1 MSHQELRP
9 PSVTDPC
16 EERDKTHSGVGG
28 RSAPKASAASFVR
41 LRPLSLYPRYV
52 AGRGSSKP
60 QREPSPRRGRRRPA
74 YLVLLLAAV
83 IACALFAAVPARAD
97 LCVIVDPLFAVGCG
111 GHTTSP
117 GSRTSASSTTTS
129 TASATDESVAL
140 SATTTEYDPG
150 RIAVTVD
157 RRASP
162 RQVAAAFAGAGV
174 ELEQAVRQIHAYL
187 VRVAPE
193 RQAAAVRALRASP
206 VVVRAGPDVI
216 AHALDTTPNDSEW
229 PLQTGLRVVGLPRAW
244 DTSRGSSALVVAV
257 VDTGVDANQP
267 DLRGALV
274 PGVNLIDPTAPPR
287 DDHGHGTAVAGVV
300 AARAN
305 NGQGMAGVC
314 WFCLIMPVKVLD
326 SGGSGDD
333 LRIAAGI
340 VWAVDHGARVINLS
354 LGGPGSTPELEAALA
369 YTSHKGAIAVAAA
382 GNSGTTLPFYPAADV
397 NALSVAAT
405 TTTDHPYTW
414 SNYGPWVDVAAPG
427 CNVAP
432 ARGGGY
438 GVFCGTSSATPIV
451 TGLAALVLSAH
462 PGATPAVI
470 QGAIERSGAPL
481 PGVVQFGRVDAPR
494 ALAALGTTARR
505 TKVQRGKLTSARS
518 SQSYEV
524 QSGLGSFR
532 ATVRFGS
539 RSIVTVALESL
550 VTGARLAQRTGRSPV
565 QASEPVAG
573 PVRVIVRGV
582 RGMPVRFALTL
593 SFSDPA
599 ASSG

>member
-1 MSHQELRP
+1 M
-9 PSVTDPC
+9 
-16 EERDKTHSGVGG
+16 
-28 RSAPKASAASFVR
+28 
-41 LRPLSLYPRYV
+41 
-52 AGRGSSKP
+52 
-60 QREPSPRRGRRRPA
+60 
-74 YLVLLLAAV
+74 
-83 IACALFAAVPARAD
+83 
-97 LCVIVDPLFAVGCG
+97 
-111 GHTTSP
+111 
-117 GSRTSASSTTTS
+117 
-129 TASATDESVAL
+129 AL
-140 SATTTEYDPG
+140 SSTTTEYDPG
-150 RIAVTVD
+150 HIAVTVN

-174 ELEQAVRQIHAYL
+174 ELEQAVPQIHAYL

-193 RQAAAVRALRASP
+193 RQAAAVRALRVSS
-206 VVVRAGPDVI
+206 VVVRAGPDVV

-229 PLQTGLRVVGLPRAW
+229 PLQAGLRVVGLPRAW
-244 DTSRGSSALVVAV
+244 DTSRGSAGLIVAV

-267 DLRGALV
+267 DLRGALLS
-274 PGVNLIDPTAPPR
+274 GVNLVDAPAPPR

-326 SGGSGDD
+326 SSGSGDD

-369 YTSHKGAIAVAAA
+369 YAQRKGVIAVAAA
-382 GNSGTTLPFYPAADV
+382 GNSGTTVPFYPAADV

-405 TTTDHPYTW
+405 TTADHPYTW
-414 SNYGPWVDVAAPG
+414 SNFGPWVDVAAPG

-438 GVFCGTSSATPIV
+438 GLFCGTSSATPIV
-451 TGLAALVLSAH
+451 AGLAALVLSAH
-462 PGATPAVI
+462 PGATPAEI

-494 ALAALGTTARR
+494 ALATLGATARR
-505 TKVQRGKLTSARS
+505 TDVRRGQLSSTRS
-518 SQSYEV
+518 SRSYEV

-532 ATVRFGS
+532 ATVRFRSGS
-539 RSIVTVALESL
+539 VVTLVLESL
-550 VTGARLAQRTGRSPV
+550 ATGARLAQRTGRSPV
-565 QASEPVAG
+565 HLSEPVGG
-573 PVRVIVRGV
+573 PVRAIVRGV
-582 RGMPVRFALTL
+582 KGMPIRFVLTL
-593 SFSDPA
+593 SFNDPA
-599 ASSG
+599 GSSG

>member
-369 YTSHKGAIAVAAA
+369 YASHKGAIAVAAA